1 MFPSRKVRLLSLN
14 PCRHFWSGLVLIA
27 LLLISPAVSDSPE
40 TLRMDALVLVN
51 SSSSNYAD
59 FQRFVQPYLD
69 HLGVPYSV
77 HDIASVPLSSEIGDH
92 ALIIVGHRL
101 LDPTGNT
108 LDSAEQSAITLA
120 VQQGT
125 GLVNFDNRLTLT
137 GTTPRY
143 SFIQTIFN
151 FTYGNATSGRSV
163 AFPSGTA
170 HFITENHAGGSS
182 IYTEYM
188 NLAGILGSGTST
200 VVATTGTQPFL
211 ATATFGNGRAV
222 QWGTYNWMSHPIK
235 GPMSDL
241 DDLVWRSFVWASRK
255 PFAMRSIPPFLTMR
269 IDDASGPFGW
279 THIANEFGFRPW
291 LGLFYPMV
299 SAQSAADLSSLTTS
313 GLATASVHAKASS
326 SYFYRNYGVGDF
338 SAAVVAQNF
347 ADATAWHVSHNIP
360 ISKYVVGHNYEL
372 GTNVFQGLKDWG
384 VEFIGTCIN
393 VGVNQSGAAWLMKG
407 PFRLYESGN
416 LSTRKPLFYSDFL
429 DIPYHPEFSG
439 QFFDVITE
447 IRDDAGYEWSVD
459 LNDVAG
465 TVGRGTRQTRRALNA
480 KALAVLF
487 SHEWLFNPGWNETS
501 SANWRAILLGVTQN
515 LTNHQPRYVT
525 MDYAAQYL
533 RALKT
538 STLTSVTYDPSLGS
552 ASAAIGGRSDL
563 PTVFSVYLTDS
574 RSVEIDVP
582 AFTDPINVG
591 FQVPSP
597 TLDHFELE
605 VTGSPQTVAT
615 PFAITV
621 RAMDDQGQ
629 LVTSYSGT
637 AALSDTTETVMP
649 VTLGPFTEGVWT
661 GQVSIGASS
670 TSVTLHVSDGTING
684 SSNSFAVEERVAALT
699 GVSVDP
705 AMVSGGN
712 PSTGTVWLDIS
723 APVGG
728 AVVVL
733 SSSDL
738 TAQVPATV
746 TVEAGQTTAT
756 FPVTTSSVAADT
768 QVTISALYNAVTQT
782 ATLTVTAPVAALASV
797 TVDPATVLG
806 GNPSTGTVTLDLPA
820 PVGGAVVALSS
831 SDPAAQVP
839 ATVTIEA
846 GQTTATFPVTTSSV
860 AADTQVTFS
869 ATYNSVTQT
878 ATLTVTAAT
887 ISSLNLSPATLLG
900 GNPSTGTVTLNG
912 QAPAGGAVVTL
923 SSDNEAA
930 QVPATV
936 TVEAGQTTATF
947 PVTTSSVAADTQVTI
962 SALYNAVTQTATLTV
977 TAPVAALASVTVDP
991 ATVLGGNPSTGTV
1004 TLDLPAPVGG
1014 AVVALS
1020 SSDPAAQVPATVTI
1034 EAGQTS
1040 ASFPVTTSSVA
1051 ADTQVT
1057 VSATYNSVTQTATL
1071 TVTAPVAALTAVS
1084 VDPITVLGGD
1094 ASTGTVTLDNPAPA
1108 GRAVVALS
1116 SSDPAAQV
1124 PATVMVEAGQTSATF
1139 PVTTS
1144 PVAADTQV
1152 TVSATYNSVTQTA
1165 ALTVT
1170 AATISPL
1177 NLSPATLLG
1186 GNPSTGAVTLNGQAP
1201 AGGAVVTLSSSDPA
1215 AQVPATVTVEAGQ
1228 TSATFPVTTSPVAAD
1243 TQVTISALYNA
1254 VTQTATLTVTAP
1266 VAALASVT
1274 VDPATV
1280 LGANPSTGTV
1290 TLDLPAPVG
1299 GASVALSTSDPAAQV
1314 PATVTVEAGQTTG
1327 TFPVTTSPVAADTQV
1342 TISAIYN
1349 AVTQTTTLTVMA
1361 PPAALTAVSV
1371 DPAAVLGGN
1380 PSTGTVTLDLPAPVG
1395 GAVVA
1400 LSSSDPAA
1408 QVPATVTVETGQTS
1422 ATFPV
1427 TTSPVA
1433 ADTQVTISALYN
1445 AITQTATLTV
1455 TAPVAA
1461 LASVT
1466 VDPAAVLG
1474 GSSSTGTV
1482 TLDLPVPVGGAVVA
1496 LSSSNPAA
1504 QVPATVTV
1512 DAGQTTATFPV
1523 TTSSVTSDTQVT
1535 ISASYNSV
1543 TQTTTL
1549 TLTAPPAVLTG
1560 VSVNPA
1566 AVLGGSS
1573 STGTVTLDLPAP
1585 VGGAVVALSS
1595 SNPAAQVP
1603 ATVTVG
1609 AGQTSAT
1616 FQITTSSVTSD
1627 TQVTISAS
1635 YNSVTQ
1641 TTTLTVTASTATL
1654 SSVSLSPTTVVGGI
1668 SSTGIVTLSGP
1679 ASPGGALVSL
1689 FSSNAAAAQVPAS
1702 VTVPGGA
1709 SSTSFTVTTS
1719 PVASNTSVTISAVYN
1734 MVTQSAALTVTVST
1748 ATLSSIS
1755 LSPETVVGGSPS
1767 TGTVTLSGPAPL
1779 GGALLTLFSSNTTA
1793 AQVSASVTVPGGASS
1808 ASFSVTTSPVS
1819 SNVKPTISAAYRGTN
1834 VSARLTVM
1842 APVLAAHT
1850 INPNSVPGE
1859 TPSTGTVILSGPAP
1873 AGGMVVTLSS
1883 NNQVVQVP
1891 ASVTV
1896 AAGATTATYT
1906 LTTSAV
1912 TSARTVTI
1920 SARGGYVTVRADIT
1934 VTP

>member
-728 AVVVL
+728 AVVAL
-733 SSSDL
+733 SSSDPAAQVPATVTVEAGQATATFPVTTSPVPTDTPATITAVYNSVTRTATL
-738 TAQVPATV
+738 TVTAPVAALTAVSVDPATVLGGNPSTGTVTLDLPAPVGGAVVALSSSDPAAQVPATV

-756 FPVTTSSVAADT
+756 FPVTTSPVAADT

-782 ATLTVTAPVAALASV
+782 TTLTVMAPPAALTAVS
-797 TVDPATVLG
+797 VDPATVLG

-1549 TLTAPPAVLTG
+1549 T
-1560 VSVNPA
+1560 
-1566 AVLGGSS
+1566 
-1573 STGTVTLDLPAP
+1573 
-1585 VGGAVVALSS
+1585 
-1595 SNPAAQVP
+1595 
-1603 ATVTVG
+1603 
-1609 AGQTSAT
+1609 
-1616 FQITTSSVTSD
+1616 
-1627 TQVTISAS
+1627 
-1635 YNSVTQ
+1635 
-1641 TTTLTVTASTATL
+1641 VTASTATL